1 MTMPQ
6 GTITSRADLVERM
19 NRPITE
25 NERYWIEVIRLAS
38 HDGDPA
44 PTLART
50 QALRHI
56 FTM

>member
-1 MTMPQ
+1 MTMSHL
-6 GTITSRADLVERM
+6 TIASRADLVERM

-38 HDGDPA
+38 HDSDPA

-50 QALRHI
+50 QALRQV
-56 FTM
+56 FRM

>member
-1 MTMPQ
+1 MHHP
-6 GTITSRADLVERM
+6 TITSRANLVERM
-19 NRPITE
+19 NRPTTE

-50 QALRHI
+50 QALRQV
-56 FTM
+56 FRM

>member
-1 MTMPQ
+1 MTER
-6 GTITSRADLVERM
+6 TITSRADLVERI

-38 HDGDPA
+38 HDADPA

-50 QALRHI
+50 QALRQI
-56 FTM
+56 FTV

>member
-1 MTMPQ
+1 MSHL
-6 GTITSRADLVERM
+6 TIASRADLVERM

-25 NERYWIEVIRLAS
+25 NERYWIEIIRLAS

-50 QALRHI
+50 QALRQV
-56 FTM
+56 FRT

>member
-1 MTMPQ
+1 MPDL
-6 GTITSRADLVERM
+6 TITSLDGLVERI

-38 HDGDPA
+38 HDPDPA

-50 QALRHI
+50 QALRQV
-56 FTM
+56 FRT

>member
-1 MTMPQ
+1 MTMPDL
-6 GTITSRADLVERM
+6 TITSRDDLLERM

-25 NERYWIEVIRLAS
+25 NERYWIEVIRLSS

-50 QALRHI
+50 QALRQV
-56 FTM
+56 FRT